1 MKDPGETSGC
11 LVRIILAAGQSKR
24 MGQAKALLPF
34 GRQNVL
40 ERVVEAGRSVTA
52 LTVIVVN
59 PRLREAL
66 DSIGGLEGVELVENT
81 DPDSEQIDSLRL
93 GIERLESLSSEL
105 PDGFFIHPVDVPL
118 VGAADYEALA
128 LELGQGGAY
137 EVFQPAFGQRHG
149 HPVLCR
155 YSLARR
161 FLELPAG
168 GTARDVIRNV
178 RVSYV
183 AVANPGVAEDMDT
196 PADYSRLLELAGGE
210 EPS

>member
-1 MKDPGETSGC
+1 
-11 LVRIILAAGQSKR
+11 
-24 MGQAKALLPF
+24 MGQPKALLPF

-52 LTVIVVN
+52 LTVIVIN

-66 DSIGGLEGVELVENT
+66 DGAGGLEGVELVENT
-81 DPDSEQIDSLRL
+81 DPASEQIDSLKL
-93 GIERLESLSSEL
+93 GIERLEALGSGF
-105 PDGFFIHPVDVPL
+105 PAGFFIHPVDYPL
-118 VGAADYEALA
+118 VGEEDYQALA
-128 LELGQGGAY
+128 RELGQGGAY
-137 EVFQPAFGQRHG
+137 EVFQPACDQRHG

-155 YSLARR
+155 HSLARR

-168 GTARDVIRNV
+168 GTARDVIRDA

-183 AVANPGVAEDMDT
+183 AVSNPGVVEDMDT